1 MSRTRLLSLLA
12 TAVLASAATLA
23 AEPTSPA
30 QRADMIRRIE
40 ALETKPFAADADPS
54 RQVVMD
60 WLTEAPDVTVTVCG
74 ALLVDIDKL
83 SNDAD
88 GSGLLMQLMFSEARF
103 ILEHPEQ
110 AADQKAVHAAGVEGV
125 LRTYAAMKA
134 EKGKLRIAPIEKLVQ
149 IKADGKLPEFVAR
162 SMDQC
167 N

>member
-1 MSRTRLLSLLA
+1 MSGTRFLPLLA
-12 TAVLASAATLA
+12 TLMLASGATLS

-40 ALETKPFAADADPS
+40 ALEARPFAADADPS

-83 SNDAD
+83 SKDED
-88 GSGLLMQLMFSEARF
+88 GSGLLMQLMLSEARF

-110 AADQKAVHAAGVEGV
+110 VADQKAVHAAGVEGV

-134 EKGKLRIAPIEKLVQ
+134 EKGNLRIAPIEKLAQ
-149 IKADGKLPEFVAR
+149 IRADGKLPEFVAK